1 MKIKL
6 TTISMLNSL
15 HESQVLMMRRLHCSN
30 CFVKRKV
37 FFHENC
43 KCSRKKNQFF
53 YQKIL
58 FGPLPFGELI
68 LFFKEFTI
76 TSSKVSECYKNILL
90 IVSFKFGKNKSK
102 DQEHDEHSCLF
113 NLTKLLG
120 NNACISNSDL
130 HSISLICTK

>member
-1 MKIKL
+1 MKTANAQEKKI
-6 TTISMLNSL
+6 N
-15 HESQVLMMRRLHCSN
+15 
-30 CFVKRKV
+30 
-37 FFHENC
+37 FFN
-43 KCSRKKNQFF
+43 
-53 YQKIL
+53 QKIL